1 MTSKFITEFKEF
13 IDRGN
18 TMDMAVGI
26 IVGGAFTAIVTA
38 LTTNILNPIITFAT
52 GGIGSNTSALA
63 IKLSDTATIDI
74 GAFISAVLNFL
85 LIALVVFCLVKALN
99 ALKSATIKKK
109 DEEEAVTTKTCPFC
123 KETIDIDATRCPHCT
138 SVLEPAE

>member
-1 MTSKFITEFKEF
+1 MSKFVSEFKEF
-13 IDRGN
+13 IARGN
-18 TMDMAVGI
+18 VMDMAVGI
-26 IVGGAFTAIVTA
+26 LVGGAFTAIVTA
-38 LTTNILNPIITFAT
+38 LTTNILTPIITFIT
-52 GGIGSNTSALA
+52 GGVGANTSALA
-63 IKLSDTATIDI
+63 IKLSDSATIDF
-74 GAFISAVLNFL
+74 GAFISAIINFL

-99 ALKSATIKKK
+99 TFKDAITKEK